1 MKARCMLSE
10 QSERIYIYLLRKR
23 KSDIMDLLVQQLKE
37 LLDEQK
43 EFLNSDE
50 VKSILNTKKSLS
62 DKIKNTKEEIFA
74 EMQEQGLRTFEK
86 EQFKFSIKE
95 TNKKKHDLALLKET
109 VKENVFNEYVEKIQ
123 TNEPKLITKRQKR
136 S

>member
-1 MKARCMLSE
+1 MLSE
-10 QSERIYIYLLRKR
+10 QSERIYIYLLRKL
-23 KSDIMDLLVQQLKE
+23 KSNIMDLLVQQLKE

-74 EMQEQGLRTFEK
+74 EMQEQGLQTFEK

-95 TNKKKHDLALLKET
+95 TKKKKHDLALLKET